1 MANPWYR
8 TGTVSVTN
16 NSLTVT
22 GAGTLFVINSVANGD
37 IFFGPDNKAY
47 EVDTVQNDTTFTL
60 KSVYVGSTLT
70 AQPYG
75 LVRFM
80 AQAPISL
87 ANIIVDK
94 TVKWEALI
102 DQHALYLSGDATT
115 TVTAPEDL
123 CVNYSLGEVKTG
135 VAQADAPVG
144 FTFVASAATLTAG
157 WFLFSDT
164 VGNYRVS
171 QHPETFKAEI
181 TAMKDL
187 AATSATSVAPA
198 NFTELLKKTN
208 TSLASFEVSGAT
220 LITSQSITVN
230 NAGAIVVYA
239 QGAVVTL
246 PTLASATDYKIY
258 ATATGLVA
266 RAWGV
271 AAPASSVEL
280 GGFHAYHT
288 GATINPNSIW
298 DLRWRPVCSPRGMT
312 LSTDKK
318 VWVDIYLMDID
329 YGIDGYSK
337 GNSTI
342 ADGSSLAKIPLIY
355 GGDGT
360 AAYASHSWFNA
371 IDLAVS
377 AGKRLPFYAEF
388 TGFAYGVVEAQSV
401 GADPVT
407 TKYNAG
413 YRSACGVEQATGTL
427 WQWGADI
434 NGTSAVGTAGWQAI
448 TEGRGSVYVGDIK
461 AVLLGANW
469 SNGANAGSRASYW
482 SNSPSASSFYF
493 GSRAL
498 CDHLAL

>member
-1 MANPWYR
+1 MADP
-8 TGTVSVTN
+8 
-16 NSLTVT
+16 
-22 GAGTLFVINSVANGD
+22 
-37 IFFGPDNKAY
+37 
-47 EVDTVQNDTTFTL
+47 TFTEPPVQPVRGEAPDTF
-60 KSVYVGSTLT
+60 KTKANIFVGYFSVLFTELT
-70 AQPYG
+70 ALIPWINAKVLVISTARTDVQPI
-75 LVRFM
+75 LDNM
-80 AQAPISL
+80 TEIL
-87 ANIIVDK
+87 AADDNAATATQK
-94 TVKWEALI
+94 ALEA
-102 DQHALYLSGDATT
+102 S
-115 TVTAPEDL
+115 
-123 CVNYSLGEVKTG
+123 N
-135 VAQADAPVG
+135 
-144 FTFVASAATLTAG
+144 SAA
-157 WFLFSDT
+157 
-164 VGNYRVS
+164 
-171 QHPETFKAEI
+171 
-181 TAMKDL
+181 
-187 AATSATSVAPA
+187 SVAPA

-246 PTLASATDYKIY
+246 PTLVSATDYKVY
-258 ATATGLVA
+258 STAAGLVA
-266 RAWGV
+266 QAWGV

-288 GATINPNSIW
+288 GATINPSSIW

-312 LSTDKK
+312 LSRDKS

-329 YGIDGYSK
+329 YGINGYSK
-337 GNSTI
+337 AGATI
-342 ADGSSLAKIPLIY
+342 ADGASLAKIPLIY
-355 GGDGT
+355 GGNGT

-371 IDLAVS
+371 IDLAVA
-377 AGKRLPFYAEF
+377 AGKRLPFYTEF

-407 TKYNAG
+407 TKYAAG

-448 TEGRGSVYVGDIK
+448 TEGRGSVYTGDIK
-461 AVLLGANW
+461 AVILGADW
-469 SNGANAGSRASYW
+469 GVGVSAGSRASYW
-482 SNSPSASSFYF
+482 NFSPSYSNSSI